1 MLENFNRIKEK
12 EIKTKEDRKREWKRT
27 TKKHSL
33 HAIWDL

>member
-1 MLENFNRIKEK
+1 MFKNFNWINED
-12 EIKTKEDRKREWKRT
+12 EIKTKEDRKWEWKRT